1 MANNLGGYWKLAVV
15 LKNLTKHEQKS
26 RGTATVRDVDNEGIV
41 WVTPSGTDE
50 AVPAAGVNVA
60 SVSVGDVVTVENNGG
75 RLSIVGNAT
84 EPAVGQ
90 LTVNTTVNQV
100 VETARESIARVID
113 VVSDVASEARKVAE
127 ATGQHFFADDSGI
140 HVTEAEGDPDTDH
153 NILINSLGML
163 LRLAT
168 DPLVSITASAT
179 EFYDGLGDLAG
190 NVVAKFGR
198 AGATIGKV
206 ADYHTVVNTAG
217 LWFGKA
223 TDRLFKVWVES
234 GTSALYLGTSDLVE
248 GDDEVTALDTEG
260 AAASTETEIPGVLL
274 SAPQS
279 GASSVYARYIDF
291 GNANLRYGRVQA
303 DASYVYITSRP
314 TGDERTQW
322 RLHKSNG
329 TIQYRKYASGA
340 WGIWSSPFWYAPTSR
355 SANTVLAAPNG
366 SAGGASFRSLVAAD
380 LPTVP
385 ISKGGTGKTTAADAR
400 GALGIT
406 RANITLDSTGC
417 TTKTFFSGL
426 SIAKGGVIGTD
437 TGIFDYRFFYITLA
451 SSGWC
456 ICYRS
461 GSSSTAGTIRG
472 VGAYNDA
479 SITYLYEV
487 TIAVST
493 AGRMTLTVA
502 ARHKQLGSSST
513 TPDGGELN
521 LSGVYGIY

>member
-1 MANNLGGYWKLAVV
+1 MSDVSRLAEAIFSAARR
-15 LKNLTKHEQKS
+15 TQKVHDHD
-26 RGTATVRDVDNEGIV
+26 ATVLRRDPDGTL
-41 WVTPSGTDE
+41 WVHVSGGADETP
-50 AVPAAGVNVA
+50 VNGHA
-60 SVSVGDVVTVENNGG
+60 LATANPGDTVRVRIEGG
-75 RLSIVGNAT
+75 RLSLTGNAT
-84 EPAVGQ
+84 APAVGRREVGA
-90 LTVNTTVNQV
+90 TVERV
-100 VETARESIARVID
+100 VARARKAID
-113 VVSDVASEARKVAE
+113 RALDEVSGVASEARRVAK
-127 ATGQHFFADDSGI
+127 ATGQHFFADDAGI
-140 HVTEAEGDPDTDH
+140 HVTEAADDPDTDH
-153 NILINSLGML
+153 NILVNSLGML

-206 ADYHTVVNTAG
+206 ADYHTVVSTAG

-223 TDRLFKVWVES
+223 TDRLFRVWLES

-314 TGDERTQW
+314 TGDARTQW
-322 RLHKSNG
+322 RLRKSDGNV
-329 TIQYRKYASGA
+329 QYRTYASGA
-340 WGIWSSPFWYAPTSR
+340 WGSWASPFWYAPTSR

-366 SAGGASFRSLVAAD
+366 SSGSASFRSLVAAD

-400 GALGIT
+400 AALGIT
-406 RANITLDSTGC
+406 RGNLTNDSTGC
-417 TTKTFFSGL
+417 TTHTFFSGL

-437 TGIFDYRFFYITLA
+437 TDVFKYRFFYITLA

-456 ICYRS
+456 IGYRS
-461 GSSSTAGTIRG
+461 GSSSTAGMIRG

-493 AGRMTLTVA
+493 AGRLTLTVA
-502 ARHKQLGSSST
+502 ARHKQLGTSST

-521 LSGVYGIY
+521 LTGVYGIY

>member
-1 MANNLGGYWKLAVV
+1 MSDIDVGRLAEAIFAATRRTSKV
-15 LKNLTKHEQKS
+15 
-26 RGTATVRDVDNEGIV
+26 RDYDATVLRRDPDGTL
-41 WVTPSGTDE
+41 WVHVAGGADESPVNGAAIASASPGDSVRVRIDSGRLSL
-50 AVPAAGVNVA
+50 VGNA
-60 SVSVGDVVTVENNGG
+60 SQPSVGQKAVSVTVE
-75 RLSIVGNAT
+75 RVVGKARK
-84 EPAVGQ
+84 AVMSA
-90 LTVNTTVNQV
+90 V
-100 VETARESIARVID
+100 D
-113 VVSDVASEARKVAE
+113 KVSDVATEARKVAE
-127 ATGQHFFADDSGI
+127 ATGQHFFADGAGI

-153 NILINSLGML
+153 NILINSIGLL

-340 WGIWSSPFWYAPTSR
+340 WSIWSSPFWYAPTSR

-400 GALGIT
+400 AALGIT
-406 RANITLDSTGC
+406 RSNITNDSTGC

-426 SIAKGGVIGTD
+426 NSAKGGAIGTD
-437 TGIFDYRFFYITLA
+437 TGIFDYRFFYVTLA

-461 GSSSTAGTIRG
+461 GSTSTAGMIRG

-493 AGRMTLTVA
+493 AGRLVLTVA
-502 ARHKQLGSSST
+502 ARHKQLGSSSS

-521 LSGVYGIY
+521 LTGVYGIY

>member
-1 MANNLGGYWKLAVV
+1 MSDVSRLA
-15 LKNLTKHEQKS
+15 EAIFSAARRSQKV
-26 RGTATVRDVDNEGIV
+26 RDHDATVLRKDPDGTL
-41 WVTPSGTDE
+41 WVHVAGGADETPVNGH
-50 AVPAAGVNVA
+50 ALAAA
-60 SVSVGDVVTVENNGG
+60 SPGDTVRVRIEGG
-75 RLSIVGNAT
+75 RLSLTGNAT
-84 EPAVGQ
+84 APAVGGREVGV
-90 LTVNTTVNQV
+90 TVERAVTR
-100 VETARESIARVID
+100 ARKAIAKAVD
-113 VVSDVASEARKVAE
+113 EVSGVASEARRVAK
-127 ATGQHFFADDSGI
+127 ATGQHFFTDDAGI

-153 NILINSLGML
+153 NILVNSLGML

-168 DPLVSITASAT
+168 DPLVSITAIAT
-179 EFYDGLGDLAG
+179 QFYDGLGDATS

-234 GTSALYLGTSDLVE
+234 GTSALYLGTSDLVM

-340 WGIWSSPFWYAPTSR
+340 WSIWSSPFWYAPTSR

-400 GALGIT
+400 SALGIT

-417 TTKTFFSGL
+417 TTKTFFSGIN
-426 SIAKGGVIGTD
+426 IAKGGVIGTD
-437 TGIFDYRFFYITLA
+437 TGIFDYRFFYVTLA

-493 AGRMTLTVA
+493 AGRLTLTVA
-502 ARHKQLGSSST
+502 ARHKQIASSST
-513 TPDGGELN
+513 APDGGELN
-521 LSGVYGIY
+521 LTGVYGIY